1 VIRRRS
7 PEQQAAGP
15 RRRGP
20 LPVTLRGHRH
30 SIVLAVWV
38 AVTILAL
45 GLFVV
50 SIPVAY
56 VHFHTVC
63 KDSACDYWSLSLA
76 ERRSL
81 EELNFSFG
89 FYAAYN
95 VTLEVVHTLGF
106 WAAGA
111 FIFWRKSDEWMPLLL
126 SLALVLFGIDTLD
139 VLSEE
144 YQVLSLP
151 VAFVQ
156 CLGAICFFISF
167 YLFPDGRFM
176 PRWTRVPASIWI
188 AFLVPLYFFPDSPFS
203 ATTWPPLPVAS
214 LMLALLGTLVFAQI
228 YRYVKVSDP
237 IERQQTKWVVFGL
250 TAAIVLYIG
259 VGLAGL
265 IFLHTESADQGVLY
279 FLISRFSFFLADLLI
294 PLSIGVAILHYRL
307 WDIDVVIN
315 RTLVYGSLTAT
326 LALVYFGG
334 VTVTQAIFPALTGQ
348 DDPQQLTI
356 VVSTLII
363 AALFTPL
370 RRRIQGSID
379 RRFYRKKYDARKT
392 LEAFSAKLRNDTDL
406 DALSDD
412 LLGVVKGT
420 MEPAHVSLWMH
431 PDPAA
436 QKNKKWAAHRES
448 GRDEE

>member
-1 VIRRRS
+1 VNRRRS
-7 PEQQAAGP
+7 PGQQAAGP
-15 RRRGP
+15 RRRSP

-30 SIVLAVWV
+30 SIVLAVWI

-50 SIPVAY
+50 SVPVAY
-56 VHFHTVC
+56 AHFHTIC
-63 KDSACDYWSLSLA
+63 KGSECVYWSLSLA

-81 EELNFSFG
+81 EELNLSFG

-106 WAAGA
+106 CAAGA
-111 FIFWRKSDEWMPLLL
+111 FIFWRKSEEWMPLLL
-126 SLALVLFGIDTLD
+126 SLALVLFGIDTLR
-139 VLSEE
+139 LLAME
-144 YQVLSLP
+144 YPMLSLP

-167 YLFPDGRFM
+167 YLFPDGRFV
-176 PRWTRVPASIWI
+176 PRWTRVPASMWI
-188 AFLVPLYFFPDSPFS
+188 AFLVPVYFFPASPFS
-203 ATTWPPLPVAS
+203 ATTWPSLPVAS
-214 LMLALLGTLVFAQI
+214 LTLALLGTLIFAQI
-228 YRYVKVSDP
+228 YRYVKVSGP

-250 TAAIVLYIG
+250 TAAIVLYVG
-259 VGLAGL
+259 VGFASL
-265 IFLHTESADQGVLY
+265 IFLRTESANQGVLY
-279 FLISRFSFFLADLLI
+279 SLISRVSYFFADLLV
-294 PLSIGVAILHYRL
+294 PLSIGVAILRYRL
-307 WDIDVVIN
+307 WDIDLVIN

-326 LALVYFGG
+326 LAVVYFGG
-334 VTVTQAIFPALTGQ
+334 VTATQAIFPALTGQ

-370 RRRIQGSID
+370 RRCIQSLID
-379 RRFYRKKYDARKT
+379 RRFYRRKYDARKT

-412 LLGVVKGT
+412 LLGVVRGT
-420 MEPAHVSLWMH
+420 MEPAHVSLWVH
-431 PDPAA
+431 PDPAP
-436 QKNKKWAAHRES
+436 KNKKTAAIRES

>member
-1 VIRRRS
+1 MNRQRS
-7 PEQQAAGP
+7 PGQQAAGP
-15 RRRGP
+15 RRRSP

-45 GLFVV
+45 GLFVISV
-50 SIPVAY
+50 PVAY
-56 VHFHTVC
+56 VHFHTICTSSECV
-63 KDSACDYWSLSLA
+63 YWSLSLA

-81 EELNFSFG
+81 EELNLSFG

-106 WAAGA
+106 CAVGA
-111 FIFWRKSDEWMPLLL
+111 FIFWRKSEEWMPLLL

-139 VLSEE
+139 LLATE
-144 YQVLSLP
+144 YSILLLP
-151 VAFVQ
+151 VAFLQ

-167 YLFPDGRFM
+167 YLFPDGRFV
-176 PRWTRVPASIWI
+176 PRWTRVPASVWI
-188 AFLVPLYFFPDSPFS
+188 AFLVPVYFFPASPFS

-214 LMLALLGTLVFAQI
+214 LTLALLGTLIFAQI
-228 YRYVKVSDP
+228 YRYVKVSGP

-250 TAAIVLYIG
+250 TAAIVLYVG
-259 VGLAGL
+259 VGFASL
-265 IFLHTESADQGVLY
+265 IFLRTEPANQGVLY
-279 FLISRFSFFLADLLI
+279 SLISRLFFTLAALLV
-294 PLSIGVAILHYRL
+294 PLSIGVAILRYRL

-315 RTLVYGSLTAT
+315 RTLVYGALTAT

-334 VTVTQAIFPALTGQ
+334 VTATQAIFPALTGQ
-348 DDPQQLTI
+348 DNPPQLTI

-370 RRRIQGSID
+370 RRRIQRFID
-379 RRFYRKKYDARKT
+379 RRFYRRKYDARKT
-392 LEAFSAKLRNDTDL
+392 LETLSAKLRQETDL

-412 LLGVVKGT
+412 LVEAVWET
-420 MEPAHVSLWMH
+420 MQPTHVSLWLH
-431 PDPAA
+431 PDPA
-436 QKNKKWAAHRES
+436 QKNTKKRAAIRES
-448 GRDEE
+448 GHDE